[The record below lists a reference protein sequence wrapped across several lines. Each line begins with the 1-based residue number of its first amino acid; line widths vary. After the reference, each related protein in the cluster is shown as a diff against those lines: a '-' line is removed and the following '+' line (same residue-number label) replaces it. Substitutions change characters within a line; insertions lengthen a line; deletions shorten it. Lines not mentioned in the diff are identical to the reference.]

1 MKRSGPV
8 LTISVDGRNERF
20 EELAYLQV
28 KLNPKHSQ
36 VTVQVLRLIQKNPVI
51 CINLKGSATSVIST
65 CGSSYSKQILVQ
77 ETERMAQ
84 IGYNIQTFCF
94 KELNKED
101 SAQLK
106 KKIDAVSMYSKTSK
120 AQLAKAIQEH
130 LTNMSIVGTLGLQK
144 TVPLRNSLTVQ
155 DLTNNRVKVWLL
167 SQYTHRTAI
176 TNCANLEL
184 LSEESERFELKGR
197 NDREIEDSIRMCF
210 NAIFDSEQKELQK
223 E

>member
-1 MKRSGPV
+1 
-8 LTISVDGRNERF
+8 
-20 EELAYLQV
+20 
-28 KLNPKHSQ
+28 
-36 VTVQVLRLIQKNPVI
+36 
-51 CINLKGSATSVIST
+51 
-65 CGSSYSKQILVQ
+65 
-77 ETERMAQ
+77 
-84 IGYNIQTFCF
+84 
-94 KELNKED
+94 
-101 SAQLK
+101 LK

-184 LSEESERFELKGR
+184 LGEEPERFELRGR
-197 NDREIEDSIRMCF
+197 NDREIEDSIRMSF